1 MTNNPSFA
9 SFKRSYQP
17 WGQVRRRN
25 MVSRVLHIVSM
36 TALGLALLAGIA
48 LLVVFAASVAVVG
61 AAALALMALAAF
73 VTRKPVRVFVRGQ
86 DKPKDDGKGIYEA
99 RKSGSTWSVY

>member
-1 MTNNPSFA
+1 
-9 SFKRSYQP
+9 
-17 WGQVRRRN
+17 
-25 MVSRVLHIVSM
+25 MVSRVLHILSM
-36 TALGLALLAGIA
+36 TALGLAVLAGLA

-73 VTRKPVRVFVRGQ
+73 VTRKPVRIFVRGSN
-86 DKPKDDGKGIYEA
+86 KPADNGKGVYEA